1 MPLPPL
7 RDPDSPT
14 RRARALAVALP
25 ASGFLFGSLLLLNGA
40 QAASL
45 ALRPFSRQAFRGF
58 NRWAAD
64 SWWGL
69 CVTGSERLHGIR
81 LVVSGDPVPPRE
93 NAIVIANHQQMP
105 DITFLM
111 IWARQKERLG
121 DLKFMV
127 KEELRY
133 VPGLG
138 WGLSF
143 LDSIFVKRS
152 WAEDR
157 ASVERTFARLVRERV
172 PFWMVSYPEGTRASG
187 EKIAESRSYAQGAGL
202 RPLRH
207 VLQPRTR
214 GFAATVA
221 GLRSVADAV
230 YDVTIGYEQ
239 GVPTLWQYIK
249 GYARRAHLHARRFP
263 IAELPATERELSA
276 WLRSRFEEKDEL
288 LERFYRDGRFAAR

>member
-7 RDPDSPT
+7 RDPPSAP
-14 RRARALAVALP
+14 RRARALAVAVP

-45 ALRPFSRQAFRGF
+45 ALRPLSRRGFRAF

-64 SWWGL
+64 TWWGW

-111 IWARQKERLG
+111 IWARQKGRLG

-127 KEELRY
+127 KEPLRY

-152 WAEDR
+152 WADDR
-157 ASVERTFARLVRERV
+157 ASVERTFARLTRERV
-172 PFWMVSYPEGTRASG
+172 PFWMVSYPEGTRASAA
-187 EKIAESRSYAQGAGL
+187 KIAESQAYARRAGL
-202 RPLRH
+202 SPLRH
-207 VLQPRTR
+207 VLQPRPR

-221 GLRSVADAV
+221 GLRTVADAV
-230 YDVTIGYEQ
+230 YDLTIGYEE

-249 GYARRAHLHARRFP
+249 GYAQRAHLHARRFP
-263 IAELPATERELSA
+263 IAELPATESELAA
-276 WLRSRFEEKDEL
+276 WLRHRFEEKDAL
-288 LERFYRDGRFAAR
+288 LERFYRDGAFA